1 MYACFETRDGLFPT
15 STAPAL
21 HVAFFFFLHDEKA
34 TNSIRRGWIHLTRIT
49 SQLGRILFV
58 GPSRDPLMGATL
70 APNPHVMQLL
80 GLSRVLWRGV
90 LVSELSTLDAK
101 CFDRCRRSS
110 DGYLVSEQS
119 VKLESQ
125 FRSTPSRQE
134 CMRFMLITARTDI
147 LCAQQQQQ
155 QQRAEWVDACRSK
168 SVVCSVTSSYCA
180 SPLALTHFGLVGAP
194 LAVQTTRHTCFAWIA
209 GRRIDQVGC
218 VIKVI
223 VLPLPKLSHFPCWH
237 ESATYLTL
245 SSYYSSARAIW
256 SAACGM
262 PHTRQLSPQSN
273 RLLPSQQWTTTTS
286 TIQLSSQSNQT
297 TFAVA
302 AVFSPALLL
311 GLSKGGLLIK
321 SDTLSR

>member
-1 MYACFETRDGLFPT
+1 
-15 STAPAL
+15 
-21 HVAFFFFLHDEKA
+21 
-34 TNSIRRGWIHLTRIT
+34 
-49 SQLGRILFV
+49 
-58 GPSRDPLMGATL
+58 MGATL

-134 CMRFMLITARTDI
+134 CMRFMLITARMDI
-147 LCAQQQQQ
+147 LCAQQQQQQQ

-256 SAACGM
+256 SAACVM
-262 PHTRQLSPQSN
+262 PHTR
-273 RLLPSQQWTTTTS
+273 
-286 TIQLSSQSNQT
+286 QLSSQSNQT
-297 TFAVA
+297 NFAVA
-302 AVFSPALLL
+302 AVDHDDKYNPSVITVQSNDFCRRSNFYSSALA
-311 GLSKGGLLIK
+311 GFVQGRLI
-321 SDTLSR
+321 DQV